1 MKKGIEVQSAH
12 DRAGNWLLKIAKN
25 RGKLTIEDI
34 REAAMEWEP
43 NYYCLLLNCLDMDS
57 IQYFDDD
64 LDGDAAEL
72 YEADAFLEALGRVK
86 RK

>member
-1 MKKGIEVQSAH
+1 MKKGIEVWSDH
-12 DRAGNWLLKIAKN
+12 DISKNWVLKISKN

-34 REAAMEWEP
+34 KEAATEWEP
-43 NYYCLLLNCLDMDS
+43 NYYCLVLNCLDMDN

-72 YEADAFLEALGRVK
+72 YEADDFLEAIGRMK